1 MNDISRTYYDNFS
14 IFLIAIFD
22 PNTNQ
27 ILFYQVIKYLN

>member
-1 MNDISRTYYDNFS
+1 MNDISRIYYDNFS
-14 IFLIAIFD
+14 IFLINIFD